1 MDLQDARKFMFG
13 WGIKNDASVWD
24 DNEREHLLACLL
36 EEYHQSKLKNIVD
49 LADVSDQRG
58 LLIAFSK
65 WWNGQEYSKD
75 SKELDA
81 FDEYYSNL

>member
-1 MDLQDARKFMFG
+1 MKTELEFLQYIENEIATCG
-13 WGIKNDASVWD
+13 YGEGISYNLNLLKQDIAKRRALVKNNVV
-24 DNEREHLLACLL
+24 LG
-36 EEYHQSKLKNIVD
+36 
-49 LADVSDQRG
+49 DVSKQRE